1 MERHQAG
8 SAQMINNFLIG
19 IDGARS
25 TQLHRRQGRERNGNP
40 GHVCFRGHASKV
52 VIGHGL
58 MPQALFCQKNR
69 GLAVCFG
76 REGVQS

>member
-1 MERHQAG
+1 
-8 SAQMINNFLIG
+8 MINNFLIG

-25 TQLHRRQGRERNGNP
+25 NQLHRRQGRERSGNP
-40 GHVCFRGHASKV
+40 DHVCFRGHASKV
-52 VIGHGL
+52 VIGLGL
-58 MPQALFCQKNR
+58 MPQALFCQRNR